1 MITKKLEK
9 MRATDEKPEP
19 SSKIAGFMG
28 NLAKVNGS
36 IGLLLDE
43 WADIYLLN
51 TVYYMSQERK
61 GNIHY

>member
-9 MRATDEKPEP
+9 MRATDEKPAP
-19 SSKIAGFMG
+19 SSKIVGFLG
-28 NLAKVNGS
+28 NLAKVNGA
-36 IGLLLDE
+36 IGMLLDE

-51 TVYYMSQERK
+51 TVYNMSLARK